1 MSDIRCLTIKPQSRN
16 DMDAARA
23 FGDQNKENKASNL
36 NVSTIA
42 IFKLTYSI
50 LVNR

>member
-23 FGDQNKENKASNL
+23 FGDQNKDNKASNL
-36 NVSTIA
+36 NLIA
-42 IFKLTYSI
+42 EINDSLQ
-50 LVNR
+50 